1 MAQREANKDENGK
14 EKIAPVQKCKF
25 TAAAQ
30 AATAAAEAAT
40 AATAATAAIAEASSS
55 YSSNGV
61 DVSSCRNS
69 SSLSCS

>member
-1 MAQREANKDENGK
+1 MAQKKANKDENGK

-40 AATAATAAIAEASSS
+40 AATAAIAEASSS